1 MYLSRSS
8 SSRHTCLY
16 ARAACWS
23 SVSTALGRR
32 PSKPRRRR
40 SSTVKAVPRL
50 VNGSAMTWGFAG
62 KRSSFPGPRS
72 RVRLTVTSS
81 LVWLPVFSHQMPSSL
96 PLRSPTTVLRTLRE
110 DALDDA
116 RQACGGVAVA
126 AHGEEQADAGQRV
139 ATYCTASA
147 TSRRR
152 VELPT
157 RTHSS
162 ASPLP
167 LGPLRYTGRVDGGI
181 VTRHT
186 SWRS

>member
-1 MYLSRSS
+1 MSYKPSPPHVGQIRLHQDGVQTHP
-8 SSRHTCLY
+8 RH
-16 ARAACWS
+16 RQIS
-23 SVSTALGRR
+23 DV
-32 PSKPRRRR
+32 
-40 SSTVKAVPRL
+40 VD
-50 VNGSAMTWGFAG
+50 
-62 KRSSFPGPRS
+62 
-72 RVRLTVTSS
+72 
-81 LVWLPVFSHQMPSSL
+81 SSL

-167 LGPLRYTGRVDGGI
+167 LGPLRYTGRVDGGM